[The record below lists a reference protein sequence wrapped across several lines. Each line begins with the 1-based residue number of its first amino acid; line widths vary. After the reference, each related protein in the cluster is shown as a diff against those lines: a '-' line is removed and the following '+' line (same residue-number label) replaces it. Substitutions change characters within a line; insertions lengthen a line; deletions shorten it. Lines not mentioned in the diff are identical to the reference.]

1 MGEEDCIKSFACK
14 VIPFL
19 SNVSCGIQSKS
30 TLYTVNPQYYIG
42 VCTVALF
49 PSIASNNPLN
59 ERGIIPG
66 FPASP
71 KTVCVYPHI
80 NLNPNLQGG
89 GGGGGGKGT
98 FPDPV
103 TPIVNKRESFP

>member
-1 MGEEDCIKSFACK
+1 MSEEEEKEEDWIKSFACK

-30 TLYTVNPQYYIG
+30 TLYTPISPQDWSG

-71 KTVCVYPHI
+71 KTVCVYHTSTSHFF
-80 NLNPNLQGG
+80 GG
-89 GGGGGGKGT
+89 VIP
-98 FPDPV
+98 FP
-103 TPIVNKRESFP
+103 SQ